1 MAVREIIR
9 MGHPTLRRRAR
20 ELAAG
25 EIRSDQTRRL
35 VTDMVDTLRASG
47 GIGLAAPQIDE
58 SVRLAVIEI
67 PGGRTRYG
75 EIPAMP
81 LSVFVNP
88 RIEIVAGAERRG
100 YWEGC
105 LSVPGL
111 RGFVTRPQHIRLHAL
126 NLDGEP
132 LSLELQGFLA
142 TVFQHEL
149 DHLDGRLYVDLIED
163 PVQLV
168 FEQEYERYI
177 APAEG

>member
-20 ELAAG
+20 PLTAQ
-25 EIRSDQTRRL
+25 EIQSADTRRL
-35 VTDMVDTLRASG
+35 VTDMIDTLRASG

-75 EIPAMP
+75 DIPAMP

-88 RIEIVAGAERRG
+88 EVEAVEDAERRG

-111 RGFVTRPQHIRLHAL
+111 RGFVTRPQHIRLRAL

-132 LSLELQGFLA
+132 LTLELQGFLA

-149 DHLDGRLYVDLIED
+149 DHLDGRLYIDLIED
-163 PVQLV
+163 PAQLV
-168 FEQEYERYI
+168 FEEEYERYI
-177 APAEG
+177 APTEA